1 MHKARLAPKSKHAPW
16 LCQPLQ
22 FLANKT
28 WPTWAWLKM
37 IRRYRFISC
46 TAGVLLQLEISFDDG
61 LLVSTM
67 APCCIITALAFVWPS
82 SVYLSSDFNEKGEPA
97 QQCLYLRDVL
107 LQGLVPDDYVP
118 QQALT
123 KKDSIKPGWLDA
135 NMTGTDG
142 GLRWS
147 GRRP

>member
-1 MHKARLAPKSKHAPW
+1 MDTKVALPSKKRGLRYNLINAQGQTRPKIKTCA

-82 SVYLSSDFNEKGEPA
+82 SAYLSSDFNEK
-97 QQCLYLRDVL
+97 
-107 LQGLVPDDYVP
+107 
-118 QQALT
+118 
-123 KKDSIKPGWLDA
+123 
-135 NMTGTDG
+135 
-142 GLRWS
+142 
-147 GRRP
+147 